1 MEVQDMGEIIFLIR
15 KIRTDKDAFQEL
27 VNKMEPL
34 ISKNIKLLYK
44 DEKEDVR
51 SEMTL
56 ALWEAVTKI
65 KYCEND
71 GECMAF
77 LCNALKNKFYELY
90 RKSKK
95 EHDNQIFLENN
106 DTVERN
112 RDDVISGLD
121 DVLFHINVEMF
132 LKGYGGKKQK
142 IFRRILTED
151 ESDAEIAKAL
161 SVTRQYVNRM
171 RRELY
176 REIKDRHFV

>member
-1 MEVQDMGEIIFLIR
+1 MGELMYLIC

-27 VNKMEPL
+27 VDKMEPL
-34 ISKNIKLLYK
+34 INKNVRLLYK

-65 KYCEND
+65 NYCEND
-71 GECMAF
+71 GQCMSF
-77 LCNALKNKFYELY
+77 LCNALKNRFYELY

-95 EHDNQIFLENN
+95 EHDNQIFLDNN
-106 DTVERN
+106 DVPEKSRN
-112 RDDVISGLD
+112 EDIVGLD
-121 DVLFHINVEMF
+121 EVIFHINAEMF
-132 LKGYGGKKQK
+132 LQGYSGKKQD
-142 IFRRILTED
+142 IFRMILTED
-151 ESDAEIAKAL
+151 ESDAEIAEAL

-176 REIKDRHFV
+176 REIVDRHFV